1 MQSCEKEEQ
10 EMCRQSE
17 YILTII
23 AALLVM
29 LSALFD
35 PLVSFGIAVMF
46 LVSLTVYK
54 LLISRHKRNW

>member
-1 MQSCEKEEQ
+1 MS
-10 EMCRQSE
+10 RQSE
-17 YILTII
+17 YNLTVV

-46 LVSLTVYK
+46 LVALTVYK
-54 LLISRHKRNW
+54 LLTSRHKRNW

>member
-1 MQSCEKEEQ
+1 
-10 EMCRQSE
+10 MCRQSE
-17 YILTII
+17 YNLTVI

-35 PLVSFGIAVMF
+35 LLVSFGIAVMF

-54 LLISRHKRNW
+54 LLIIRHKHSR

>member
-1 MQSCEKEEQ
+1 
-10 EMCRQSE
+10 
-17 YILTII
+17 
-23 AALLVM
+23 M